1 MRRRP
6 VREIEHH
13 FVDVTPP
20 PSFRWIIGF
29 DDRVPGRAK
38 MLCGVSIWRLI
49 AATDMAAG
57 PADAQ
62 MQPGVAQFQAFLTP
76 RSARND
82 VTDLREMF
90 TEYWHAVRPRCLSP
104 RPGTSRGEV
113 LRWLR
118 PSKLDR
124 SLASKLSLHWCGVHA
139 G

>member
-82 VTDLREMF
+82 VYRILPCRSSALPFAEARHIS
-90 TEYWHAVRPRCLSP
+90 W
-104 RPGTSRGEV
+104 RGAEG
-113 LRWLR
+113 
-118 PSKLDR
+118 
-124 SLASKLSLHWCGVHA
+124 A
-139 G
+139 